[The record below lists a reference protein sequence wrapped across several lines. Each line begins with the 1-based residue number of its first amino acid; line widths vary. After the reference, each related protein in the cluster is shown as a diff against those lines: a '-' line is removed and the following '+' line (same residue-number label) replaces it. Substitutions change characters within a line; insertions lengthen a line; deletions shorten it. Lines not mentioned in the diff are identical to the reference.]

1 MKLILKKD
9 VESLGEAGDMVK
21 VADGYGRNYLLPQG
35 YAELATDGALRNRDK
50 NIARIKAKAEKLHQE
65 AVDKSNIIQS
75 LEVITLQ
82 AKAGE
87 NDKLFGAITT
97 KKLSEELQERTGV
110 DVDRRNISL
119 DNPIN
124 RLGEYKMKV
133 KLSSKVEVV
142 LPINVVASEVII
154 EETTVVGEK
163 AVVEAAEIVEE

>member
-9 VESLGEAGDMVK
+9 VESLGEAGDIVN
-21 VADGYGRNYLLPQG
+21 VADGYGRNYLLPEG
-35 YAELATDGALRNRDK
+35 YAELATEGALKNRDK

-75 LEVITLQ
+75 LEVITLE

-87 NDKLFGAITT
+87 NGKLFGAITT

-124 RLGEYKMKV
+124 RLGEYKMKI
-133 KLSSKVEVV
+133 KLSSKIEVI
-142 LPINVVASEVII
+142 LPVNVVASEVIK
-154 EETTVVGEK
+154 EEPVAVEVETEK
-163 AVVEAAEIVEE
+163 TAE